1 MDSKYAFFD
10 KNGSNG
16 NTTPN
21 GKRKQVYGSLSGSPQ
36 TKKPSNQYVSMPVAP
51 PTQAAATSTSNSHSA
66 NKKETINDKSRE
78 KLPIIGVREQ

>member
-1 MDSKYAFFD
+1 MDSKYALAD

-21 GKRKQVYGSLSGSPQ
+21 GKRKLVYGSMSGSPQ
-36 TKKPSNQYVSMPVAP
+36 IKKPNNQYASKPVTP
-51 PTQAAATSTSNSHSA
+51 PAQTATTSSSSFNNV
-66 NKKETINDKSRE
+66 NKKEINLGKSAE